1 MKPMPTVK
9 QMPQIVAVLRPHI
22 TKLLVHMA
30 YAQLKRED
38 VDKIQKKVLAEQCY
52 YGRKHTGE
60 QFRITDPKIS
70 YQMDDQSAATYFAK
84 LNAIHLASGY
94 KDAAKGFCPALVA
107 EHDQT
112 KAEWALIDAAHP
124 FFGVTNDA
132 LLCGT
137 KTEDGLKTRQKYLD
151 LLIGLVVNHK

>member
-22 TKLLVHMA
+22 TKLLVRMA
-30 YAQLKRED
+30 YAQLKREE

-52 YGRKHTGE
+52 YGRKPGGE
-60 QFRITDPKIS
+60 QFRVTDPEIS
-70 YQMDDQSAATYFAK
+70 YQMDDQSAEQYFAK
-84 LNAIHLASGY
+84 LKAIHLANGY
-94 KDAAKGFCPALVA
+94 ADAEKGFCPALVA

-112 KAEWALIDAAHP
+112 KAEWALIDAAYP
-124 FFGVTNDA
+124 FFGVTNNA

-137 KTEDGLKTRQKYLD
+137 KEKDGLKTRREYLD